1 MVECNKI
8 NKYIDLSQTKYITKI
23 IIIFNMYDFKF
34 ISILLKVRLKLIK
47 DMSLIDLK
55 DVKIIIDVP
64 YSIALEYLMHAMTH
78 TRPNIVFFINK
89 VAKYKANLSQ
99 AHWFAI
105 KCMMRYHKDIL
116 NYRTIYQSEQSSID
130 Y

>member
-1 MVECNKI
+1 
-8 NKYIDLSQTKYITKI
+8 
-23 IIIFNMYDFKF
+23 
-34 ISILLKVRLKLIK
+34 
-47 DMSLIDLK
+47 MSLIDLK

-105 KCMMRYHKDIL
+105 KCMMRLTFDYVFIL
-116 NYRTIYQSEQSSID
+116 ANGVISLQNQKQTTIILSFTKEKYTACASATK
-130 Y
+130 